1 MGSDAQHSGTR
12 VAERVRTFIDEQV
25 IPIEREWLPRETSVP
40 HDVLDSLRAEARE
53 ANVYAPQVSEEFG
66 GLGLTFDEML
76 PVFEAAGRSL
86 LGAHAIRCAAPDE
99 GNMSTLERFGT
110 PEQQARWLRPIVS
123 GQMDSGF
130 AMTEP
135 LDGGGSDPKML
146 QTTALLDDD
155 EWVIDGHKWWTTG
168 GAQAEVLLVF
178 ARSNLDAHPYQGCS
192 VIIVP
197 RDSPGV
203 ELVRDIPHMGE
214 ILQGTSHAE
223 FRFENVRVPAENLLG
238 PRDGGFKLVQQ
249 RLGPARLT
257 HCMRYL
263 GMAQRAIDIAVA
275 YLSERQAF
283 GEPLSAKQGPR
294 FELADRTMELQAA
307 HALVQDAS
315 SQVAAG
321 AEARVAVAM
330 AKTYT
335 ANVTQAAI
343 DSALQF
349 CGGNGIARD
358 LPIANFYE
366 MVRQFRLVDGA
377 DEVHRRSI
385 ARAIFEDPDYKEL
398 ENITRFGMPAW
409 DDVDLK

>member
-1 MGSDAQHSGTR
+1 MSSDRGPSGTD
-12 VAERVRTFIDEQV
+12 VADRVRTFIDEQV
-25 IPIEREWLPRETSVP
+25 IPVEREWLPREAPVSP
-40 HDVLDSLRAEARE
+40 DVLEALRSDARE
-53 ANVYAPQVSEEFG
+53 AGVFAPQVGEAFG
-66 GLGLTFDEML
+66 GLGLGFDEML

-86 LGAHAIRCAAPDE
+86 LGAHALRCAAPDE
-99 GNMSTLERFGT
+99 GNMATLERFGT
-110 PEQQARWLRPIVS
+110 QEQQDRWLRPIVS
-123 GQMDSGF
+123 GEIDSGF

-146 QTTALLDDD
+146 QTTALLEGD

-168 GAQAEVLLVF
+168 GADAEVLLVF
-178 ARSNLDAHPYQGCS
+178 ARSDMEAHPYEGCS

-197 RDSPGV
+197 RETPGV
-203 ELVRDIPHMGE
+203 DMIREIPHMGE
-214 ILQGTSHAE
+214 IMQGTSHAE
-223 FRFENVRVPAENLLG
+223 FRFEDVRVPAENLLG
-238 PRDGGFKLVQQ
+238 PQDGGFKLVQQ

-275 YLSERQAF
+275 YLSERHAF
-283 GEPLSAKQGPR
+283 GEPIAAKQGPR
-294 FELADRTMELQAA
+294 FELADRLMELRAA
-307 HALVQDAS
+307 HALVQEAS
-315 SQVAAG
+315 GKIAG
-321 AEARVAVAM
+321 GNEARIEVAM
-330 AKTYT
+330 AKTFT

-343 DSALQF
+343 DSALQY

-385 ARAIFEDPDYKEL
+385 ARSMFTDPAYEEL
-398 ENITRFGMPAW
+398 ENITRFGEPSR
-409 DDVDLK
+409 